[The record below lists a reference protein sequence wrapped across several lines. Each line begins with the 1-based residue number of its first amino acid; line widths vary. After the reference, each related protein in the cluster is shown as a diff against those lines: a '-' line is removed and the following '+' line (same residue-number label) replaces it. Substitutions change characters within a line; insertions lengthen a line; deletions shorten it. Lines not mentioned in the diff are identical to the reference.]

1 MITLPSRRLCPSGFA
16 AGYDLCG
23 VSAHCD
29 PQRSTP
35 HSAPPWLPCPGSEP
49 ETPRSPEA
57 MWQLLL
63 LLFLLLL
70 LKRLLPT
77 AARGPVDCHPAALLT
92 AIQQLTTQLL
102 ALLLSRCCWSSCS
115 WRCCRCCRCS
125 PCCSRCRCSCGCK
138 GANGCSWS

>member
-1 MITLPSRRLCPSGFA
+1 
-16 AGYDLCG
+16 
-23 VSAHCD
+23 
-29 PQRSTP
+29 
-35 HSAPPWLPCPGSEP
+35 
-49 ETPRSPEA
+49 

-63 LLFLLLL
+63 LLFLLLRLLLLLLL

-77 AARGPVDCHPAALLT
+77 AARGPVDCHPAALLI
-92 AIQQLTTQLL
+92 AIQQLLTQLL